1 MPARLSNKKVTFF
14 ITAMLLITLAVG
26 GITYAQSTGP
36 QVKELSL
43 QQAIDLA
50 MANNND
56 LKLARIETK
65 KAERDLV
72 LAEKNAD
79 DIDLD
84 KMNTYDL
91 GKLKWVAP
99 RAAQM
104 AVTLAREKEKV
115 TEKST
120 KLAVEGAYYNV
131 LKAEK
136 MLQIKKDT
144 LNYAKDQLAIVQ
156 NSYQLGTVAKSDV
169 LAVEALVAASEAGV
183 TSAQNDLSLA
193 VMKLNELIG
202 LDIDTQ
208 LKLTDKFEYVPM
220 KDVNV
225 ADEVYKALQNNIEII
240 SVRENQAVKE
250 KEYEVAR
257 KYYSGG
263 VVYFDKAKL
272 DAEAANVAVNKQEVA
287 TTLAVKQDYLS
298 LKALEKSIA
307 YKQKEVEKQREVVR
321 IDMLKF
327 KAGLLTNQDVKK
339 STIDLETAEQGL
351 TELIYNYN
359 QLKSKFKYGLFI
371 SGSTAGASSSTGAA
385 Y

>member
-1 MPARLSNKKVTFF
+1 M
-14 ITAMLLITLAVG
+14 
-26 GITYAQSTGP
+26 
-36 QVKELSL
+36 
-43 QQAIDLA
+43 
-50 MANNND
+50 
-56 LKLARIETK
+56 
-65 KAERDLV
+65 
-72 LAEKNAD
+72 
-79 DIDLD
+79 
-84 KMNTYDL
+84 
-91 GKLKWVAP
+91 
-99 RAAQM
+99 
-104 AVTLAREKEKV
+104 
-115 TEKST
+115 
-120 KLAVEGAYYNV
+120 
-131 LKAEK
+131 
-136 MLQIKKDT
+136 
-144 LNYAKDQLAIVQ
+144 NYAKDQLAIVQ

-371 SGSTAGASSSTGAA
+371 SGSTAGASSSAGAA